1 MLGQQVLERNAMPSN
16 VTPNGK
22 LISLEAGDYRATV
35 ATVGAGLVGLSYQGQ
50 DIVLPFPADELPPA
64 YAGKVLMPWPNR
76 VTGGAYRF
84 AGQRYELPVNE
95 AATGS
100 ALHGLAL
107 WLEWQEEQRS
117 EAEIVLTQRLHG
129 EPGYPFQL
137 ALSARYAL
145 DPCTGLHIKL
155 GAANCGTAAAPYG
168 CGAHPYLTVG
178 GENISNCELTFSAGK
193 VLLTDEKLQPTDF
206 LETADTDFDFSQ
218 PRVLSSQ
225 SLDHAF
231 TALPGGK
238 WEVTLRNPARKLA
251 AVLEASG
258 TEAPWVQLYSGE
270 LRGRKGLAVEPMTCP
285 PDAFNSG
292 QDVVVLKPGQSR
304 SLTFRIH
311 AVEG

>member
-1 MLGQQVLERNAMPSN
+1 MSPI
-16 VTPNGK
+16 VTPNRS
-22 LISLEAGDYRATV
+22 LITLEAGDYKATV
-35 ATVGAGLVGLSYQGQ
+35 ATVGAGLVSLSFQGQ

-76 VTGGAYRF
+76 VTGGAYIF

-95 AATGS
+95 AATCS

-107 WLEWQEEQRS
+107 WVEWHVEQRS
-117 EAEIVLTQRLHG
+117 DAELVLTHLLHG

-145 DPCTGLHIKL
+145 DAGTGLHIEL

-168 CGAHPYLTVG
+168 CGSHPYITVG
-178 GENISNCELTFSAGK
+178 GGNISNCELSFRAGK
-193 VLLTDEKLQPTDF
+193 VLLTDENLQPTDL
-206 LETADTDFDFSQ
+206 LETSDTDFDFSE
-218 PRVLSSQ
+218 PRVLAAQ

-231 TALPGGK
+231 TALPQGK
-238 WEVTLRNPARKLA
+238 WNVMLRNPALKLA

-270 LRGRKGLAVEPMTCP
+270 LRGRNGLAVEPMTCP

-292 QDVVVLKPGQSR
+292 QDLIALESGQSH
-304 SLTFRIH
+304 SLAFRIH